1 MQRRVTS
8 PGVSRTPTAGDTLGQ
23 AEAEAE
29 AGVDVEE
36 DEGWPVAVGTT
47 SLSVPLP
54 GLDRLV
60 APWRRV
66 WDTAARHGGT
76 AHATVLFPF
85 LPRERV
91 DGDARAALARVFAA
105 HPPFALRFS
114 GCARFP
120 GVLWLRPEPDAPL
133 RALTADVTAHWPE
146 HRPYDGL
153 FGDLD
158 PHVTVANSGDARQ
171 HDLIEAALAPHLP
184 LTERVEAVDLVAY
197 DGVEWRQWL
206 RFPLGRA
213 DGPPA
218 GHSSTNC

>member
-1 MQRRVTS
+1 
-8 PGVSRTPTAGDTLGQ
+8 
-23 AEAEAE
+23 
-29 AGVDVEE
+29 
-36 DEGWPVAVGTT
+36 VA
-47 SLSVPLP
+47 LP

-60 APWRRV
+60 APWRRA
-66 WDTAARHGGT
+66 WDTGARHGGT

-85 LPRERV
+85 LPRDRV
-91 DGDARAALARVFAA
+91 DGGVRAALADAFAA
-105 HPPFALRFS
+105 HPPFTLRFS

-133 RALTADVTAHWPE
+133 RALTAAVTARWPE
-146 HRPYDGL
+146 HAPYEGL

-197 DGVEWRQWL
+197 DGRLWRQWL
-206 RFPLGRA
+206 RFPLGRTDA
-213 DGPPA
+213 
-218 GHSSTNC
+218 

>member
-8 PGVSRTPTAGDTLGQ
+8 PGVSRAPSAGGRLG
-23 AEAEAE
+23 EADA
-29 AGVDVEE
+29 AE

-60 APWRRV
+60 APWRRA

-91 DGDARAALARVFAA
+91 DGAARAALAHVFAA
-105 HPPFALRFS
+105 HPPFELRFT

-133 RALTADVTAHWPE
+133 RALTAAVTARWPG

-184 LTERVEAVDLVAY
+184 LTERVSAVDLVAY
-197 DGVEWRQWL
+197 DGNAWRQWL
-206 RFPLGRA
+206 RLPLGRG
-213 DGPPA
+213 DGGPA